1 VPTSEEIKNNHPLP
15 PSAHALVMAES
26 SAPRPTHVHKA
37 GDFLDPGD
45 AVTPG
50 VPEFLPPLDC
60 EGDSPTRLDLARWIA
75 SPEHPLTRRVAVNY
89 VWQHLFGRGLV
100 TTPEDFGR
108 HGEPPTHSELL
119 DWLADRF
126 ARDGWSRKSLVR
138 LIVTSA
144 AYRQSSHHRPELAE
158 VDPENTL
165 LARQRRFRVEAEVVR
180 DLALAAS
187 GLLERRIGGPS
198 VQPPLPAGL
207 MQLETLKTE
216 RFMETSSGAD
226 RYRRGLYTN
235 VQRTLVNP
243 MLQTFD
249 VGDPNAVC
257 TRRDRSNTPLQAL
270 TLLNDPVFVECARA
284 LGLRVLAEC
293 KQDDRRRRI
302 QFMFRNCLGRGP
314 DEYELVD
321 VEALVELQ
329 ARLLERDPQSA
340 KSMIGDAPLPSG
352 ADAVEASVWIGL
364 ARTLL
369 NLDEFITRE

>member
-1 VPTSEEIKNNHPLP
+1 MS
-15 PSAHALVMAES
+15 
-26 SAPRPTHVHKA
+26 
-37 GDFLDPGD
+37 G
-45 AVTPG
+45 
-50 VPEFLPPLDC
+50 
-60 EGDSPTRLDLARWIA
+60 
-75 SPEHPLTRRVAVNY
+75 RVAVNY

-100 TTPEDFGR
+100 PTPEDFGR
-108 HGEPPTHSELL
+108 HGEPPTHPELL

-126 ARDGWSRKSLVR
+126 AREGWSRKSLVR

-144 AYRQSSHHRPELAE
+144 TYRQSSHHRPELAD

-165 LARQRRFRVEAEVVR
+165 WARQERFRVEAEVVR

-249 VGDPNAVC
+249 AGDPNAVC

-284 LGLRVLAEC
+284 LGLRVLEEC
-293 KQDDRRRRI
+293 NEVDRRARI
-302 QFMFRNCLGRGP
+302 ECMFRLCLGRSP

-321 VEALVELQ
+321 LEALVELQ
-329 ARLLERDPQSA
+329 ARLLSRDPELAA
-340 KSMIGDAPLPSG
+340 KMIGDAPLPSG
-352 ADAVEASVWIGL
+352 NDAVEASVWIGL

>member
-1 VPTSEEIKNNHPLP
+1 L
-15 PSAHALVMAES
+15 
-26 SAPRPTHVHKA
+26 TH
-37 GDFLDPGD
+37 
-45 AVTPG
+45 
-50 VPEFLPPLDC
+50 
-60 EGDSPTRLDLARWIA
+60 
-75 SPEHPLTRRVAVNY
+75 
-89 VWQHLFGRGLV
+89 
-100 TTPEDFGR
+100 TPEDLGR
-108 HGEPPTHSELL
+108 HGERPTHPELL

-126 ARDGWSRKSLVR
+126 VQNGWRRKSLVR

-144 AYRQSSHHRPELAE
+144 AYRQSSRHRPELAE
-158 VDPENTL
+158 RDPENTL
-165 LARQRRFRVEAEVVR
+165 WARQGRFRVEAEVVR
-180 DLALAAS
+180 DLALAAG

-216 RFMETSSGAD
+216 RFMETSAGAD

-235 VQRTLVNP
+235 VQRTLINP

-270 TLLNDPVFVECARA
+270 TLLNDPVFVECAQA
-284 LGLRVLAEC
+284 LGRRVLVEY

-302 QFMFRNCLGRGP
+302 QCMFRNCLGRAP

-321 VEALVELQ
+321 LEALVELQ
-329 ARLLERDPQSA
+329 TRLLTRDPQSA
-340 KSMIGDAPLPSG
+340 KMMIGDAPLPSG
-352 ADAVEASVWIGL
+352 SDAVETAVWTGL